1 MVFAS
6 PLNSDDLRR
15 WRSCERRFWLSRRQL
30 QRGVAAPAPVSTQVA
45 AELAPGMGMD
55 AALRASFPH
64 ADTVAAPQSPGQWL
78 QAVRHTLN
86 CLDSDAEPPEGWA
99 ILGACLTS
107 EDRAQVRID
116 VLTAGEPGLRLF
128 KVRYATVGDEA
139 DVDTVA
145 LWTHVAARCGFAVQS
160 VGLLLVDAD
169 FVYPGHGCYAG
180 LFREVDLGPVLG
192 SRPVAE
198 WLDAMRQCERGS
210 EPEATPGP
218 HCHQGSGCEFA
229 AGCKACALPA
239 TADMAEASL
248 DILGREAAAEWR
260 AAGHR
265 DVMGLRAGDIVSPRQ
280 RRAVRAVQQGE
291 PLLEPEVGALAR
303 DWPYPRHCL
312 RFDTV
317 GLAVPLWPGTRPY
330 QTLPFQWSCAV
341 QTADGAWSDHHFLA
355 EAQGGDPRRAYALS
369 LLGVLGTSG
378 AVLAYNAGFE
388 RNRIRELALRF
399 EDLAPA
405 LDALLPRIVDLFQ
418 IARGHY
424 YHPIMAGSWSF
435 RSLARAV
442 APELDM
448 DIVLD
453 TALDAGAGRSA
464 QAVFALMHKPGQSA
478 TVRAACRAALQAHGQ
493 RETAVLCRLLALF
506 EQAGNPP

>member
-1 MVFAS
+1 MVFS
-6 PLNSDDLRR
+6 PPLNNDDLRR
-15 WRSCERRFWLSRRQL
+15 WRSCERRFWLARRQL
-30 QRGVAAPAPVSTQVA
+30 QRGAAAPTPDAE
-45 AELAPGMGMD
+45 ELAPAASLD
-55 AALRASFPH
+55 VALRASFPH
-64 ADTVAAPQSPGQWL
+64 ADTVAAPQSPAQWL

-86 CLDSDAEPPEGWA
+86 CLDSDAVPPEGWA

-116 VLTAGEPGLRLF
+116 VLTAGEHGLRLF
-128 KVRYATVGDEA
+128 KLRYATVGDEA

-145 LWTHVAARCGFAVQS
+145 LWTHVVARCGFAVQS
-160 VGLLLVDAD
+160 VGLLLVDTD

-218 HCHQGSGCEFA
+218 HCHEGSGCEFA
-229 AGCKACALPA
+229 TGCKACAVPA
-239 TADMAEASL
+239 TAEHSEASL

-260 AAGHR
+260 AAGHH
-265 DVMGLRAGDIVSPRQ
+265 DVMSLRTDDIVPLRQ
-280 RRAVRAVQQGE
+280 RRAVRAVQQGA

-303 DWPYPRHCL
+303 AWPYPRHCL
-312 RFDTV
+312 RFDTI
-317 GLAVPLWPGTRPY
+317 GLAVPIWHGTRPY

-341 QTADGAWSDHHFLA
+341 QAADDAWSDHHFLA
-355 EAQGGDPRRAYALS
+355 EAQGGDPRRAFALS

-388 RNRIRELALRF
+388 RNRIRELAQWF
-399 EDLAPA
+399 DDLAPA
-405 LDALLPRIVDLFQ
+405 LEALLPRFVDLFQ
-418 IARGHY
+418 IGRGHY
-424 YHPIMAGSWSF
+424 YHPVMVGPWSF
-435 RSLARAV
+435 RSMARAV
-442 APELDM
+442 APGSDM

-453 TALDAGAGRSA
+453 PALGAGAGRSA
-464 QAVFALMHKPGQSA
+464 RAVFALMQKPGQSA
-478 TVRAACRAALQAHGQ
+478 PVRAACRAALQAHGQ
-493 RETAVLCRLLALF
+493 RETAVLRRLLALF
-506 EQAGNPP
+506 EQAGIAP